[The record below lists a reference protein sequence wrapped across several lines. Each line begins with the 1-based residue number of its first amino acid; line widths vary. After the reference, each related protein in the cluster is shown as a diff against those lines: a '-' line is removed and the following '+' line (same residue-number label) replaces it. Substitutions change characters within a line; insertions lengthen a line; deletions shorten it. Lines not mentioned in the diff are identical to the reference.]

1 MHMPLGRRLWSII
14 KKSMAYHTRGIRKA
28 SIYFKGENDSARIS
42 IVYLMMKVLLK
53 ERIDTSLLYITTSK

>member
-1 MHMPLGRRLWSII
+1 
-14 KKSMAYHTRGIRKA
+14 MAYHARGIRKA

>member
-1 MHMPLGRRLWSII
+1 MPLGRSLWSII
-14 KKSMAYHTRGIRKA
+14 KKSMAYHARGIRKA

-53 ERIDTSLLYITTSK
+53 ERIDTSLLYITTVE

>member
-1 MHMPLGRRLWSII
+1 
-14 KKSMAYHTRGIRKA
+14 MAYHARGIRKA
-28 SIYFKGENDSARIS
+28 SIYFKRENDSARIS